1 MKDALQISYDVI
13 TANSAQMAVYG
24 IDYAY
29 GLKPD
34 AVRDGDT
41 LQEHDGGRQQ
51 ALIAGQTDADKT
63 VRYDNYRLMRNY
75 LSDREFYI
83 GTIIWNK
90 IYAAALWENRREKE
104 GIMNEDADIMYRI
117 IGDDGEVMR
126 ECYNRL
132 LEYYKNNN
140 SEMRKYRFRDYKKY
154 LRIIACYV
162 MRKHEWFTK
171 YL

>member
-1 MKDALQISYDVI
+1 MTVAGI
-13 TANSAQMAVYG
+13 TFFQKLRRYGDGLPGAVYG

-90 IYAAALWENRREKE
+90 IYAAALWEN
-104 GIMNEDADIMYRI
+104 
-117 IGDDGEVMR
+117 
-126 ECYNRL
+126 
-132 LEYYKNNN
+132 
-140 SEMRKYRFRDYKKY
+140 
-154 LRIIACYV
+154 
-162 MRKHEWFTK
+162 
-171 YL
+171 